1 MKTMNFLLALIV
13 CIACVSC
20 LNEEE
25 NFVASSEN
33 QLYDPTRK
41 VFATYE
47 EFKTY
52 CEHLQKDGIAVTDEA
67 EQSIVECYKQLTG
80 LSELFNEK
88 NEYQI
93 GDTIY
98 KLGASGYTQYKI
110 AVTSYLSAIELID
123 REEEIIADLQSFNKL
138 NDTTYEISDGV
149 SLYYTG
155 KPIIELQDISNDAPK
170 TKTNLQYDTEVKVA
184 FWTAHSTNAITCGY
198 KVSAKKQSTGKAF
211 STLLTLECKN
221 VQIELGLPNGY
232 YENIALIKNEIRKED
247 VSTLSFTAYK
257 RESLYANDMNINLI
271 AGMIKGGAKAPNGRM
286 VYATIER

>member
-1 MKTMNFLLALIV
+1 MNFLLALIV

-47 EFKTY
+47 DFKIY
-52 CEHLQKDGIAVTDEA
+52 CEHLQKDGIAVADEA

-110 AVTSYLSAIELID
+110 HTKAYRSVISLINDEEKLINNLQAYHKIDKAI
-123 REEEIIADLQSFNKL
+123 
-138 NDTTYEISDGV
+138 YEITDGAL
-149 SLYYTG
+149 LYYSG
-155 KPIIELQDISNDAPK
+155 KPIIELKEITNDAPG
-170 TKTNLQYDTEVKVA
+170 TKVNIQHDTKVTVA
-184 FWTAHSTNAITCGY
+184 FWVAHSTNAITCGY
-198 KVSAKKQSTGKAF
+198 RVSAERESTGKAY
-211 STLLTLECKN
+211 STRLILEW
-221 VQIELGLPNGY
+221 QGIYIEIGLPNGR
-232 YENIALIKNEIRKED
+232 YETIALGSDGIEED
-247 VSTLSFTAYK
+247 NVSTLSVPDYK
-257 RESLYANDMNINLI
+257 RESLYANDMNINLVRGTI
-271 AGMIKGGAKAPNGRM
+271 TGTAKAPNGKF
-286 VYATIER
+286 VTATIQR

>member
-1 MKTMNFLLALIV
+1 M
-13 CIACVSC
+13 
-20 LNEEE
+20 
-25 NFVASSEN
+25 
-33 QLYDPTRK
+33 YDPTRK

-47 EFKTY
+47 DFKIY
-52 CEHLQKDGIAVTDEA
+52 CEHLQKDGIAVADEA

-110 AVTSYLSAIELID
+110 AVKSYLSAIELID

-198 KVSAKKQSTGKAF
+198 KVSAKKESTGKAF
-211 STLLTLECKN
+211 STYLTLECKN
-221 VQIELGLPNGY
+221 VRIELGLPNGY
-232 YENIALIKNEIRKED
+232 YENIVLINNEVRKEN

-271 AGMIKGGAKAPNGRM
+271 AGMIRGGAKAPNGRM

>member
-1 MKTMNFLLALIV
+1 MKTMNFLFALIV

-41 VFATYE
+41 VFATHE
-47 EFKTY
+47 DFKTY
-52 CEHLQKDGIAVTDEA
+52 CEHLQKDGIAVADEA
-67 EQSIVECYKQLTG
+67 ELSIVECYKQLTG
-80 LSELFNEK
+80 LSELFNGK

-98 KLGASGYTQYKI
+98 KLGVSGYTQYKI
-110 AVTSYLSAIELID
+110 AVKSYLSAIELIN

-198 KVSAKKQSTGKAF
+198 KVSAKKQSTSKAF
-211 STLLTLECKN
+211 STYLTLECEN
-221 VQIELGLPNGY
+221 VRIELGLPNGY
-232 YENIALIKNEIRKED
+232 YENIVLINNEVRKEN

-271 AGMIKGGAKAPNGRM
+271 AGMIRGGAKAPNGRM

>member
-20 LNEEE
+20 LNEEG
-25 NFVASSEN
+25 NFVESSEN
-33 QLYDPTRK
+33 QSYDPTRK

-47 EFKTY
+47 DFKTY
-52 CEHLQKDGIAVTDEA
+52 CEHLQKDGIAVADEA

-110 AVTSYLSAIELID
+110 AVKSYLSAIELID

-198 KVSAKKQSTGKAF
+198 KVSAKKESTGKAF
-211 STLLTLECKN
+211 STYLTLECKN
-221 VQIELGLPNGY
+221 VRIELGLPNGY
-232 YENIALIKNEIRKED
+232 YENIVLINNEVRKEN

-271 AGMIKGGAKAPNGRM
+271 AGMIRGGAKAPNGRM

>member
-1 MKTMNFLLALIV
+1 MKTMNFLFALIV

-41 VFATYE
+41 VFATHE
-47 EFKTY
+47 DFKTY
-52 CEHLQKDGIAVTDEA
+52 CEHLQKDGIAVADEA
-67 EQSIVECYKQLTG
+67 ELSIVECYKQLTG
-80 LSELFNEK
+80 LSELFNGK

-98 KLGASGYTQYKI
+98 KLGVSGYTQYKI
-110 AVTSYLSAIELID
+110 AVKSYLSAIELIN

-211 STLLTLECKN
+211 STYLTLECEN
-221 VQIELGLPNGY
+221 VRIELGLPNGY
-232 YENIALIKNEIRKED
+232 YENIVLINNEVRKEN

-271 AGMIKGGAKAPNGRM
+271 AGMIRGGAKAPNGRM